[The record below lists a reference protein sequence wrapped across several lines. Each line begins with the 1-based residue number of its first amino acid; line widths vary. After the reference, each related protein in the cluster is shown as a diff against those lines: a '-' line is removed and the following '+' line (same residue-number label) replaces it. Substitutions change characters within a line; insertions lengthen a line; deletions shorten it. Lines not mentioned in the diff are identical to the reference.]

1 MSNRVPGW
9 SLAWSEEFDGDAG
22 SPPDPGTWRME
33 TGNGGWG
40 NQELQYY
47 TDSGEN
53 AFLDGGG
60 NLAIVVRQP
69 EPAVREDRYG
79 GCGYTSA
86 RVISQGRMAL
96 RYGLVEARIRIPDGR
111 GIWPAFWMLGQDI
124 GEKGWPQCG
133 EVDIM
138 EILGQDPAVLHATVH
153 GPGYSG
159 AGGVHTS
166 RRARESLADGFHVY
180 SLAWEPGRFRWFLDG
195 QQYASVTPRNVRR
208 KPWVFDHD
216 FFLVINVAVGGT
228 WPGNPDPSLTFPRT
242 MLIDYVR
249 HYTASG
255 TG

>member
-1 MSNRVPGW
+1 MSVPGW

-22 SPPDPGTWRME
+22 STPDPGTWRME

-40 NQELQYY
+40 DEELQYY

-79 GCGYTSA
+79 GCGFTSA
-86 RVISQGRMAL
+86 RVISKGRMAL
-96 RYGLVEARIRIPDGR
+96 RYGLVEARIRIPEGR

-124 GEKGWPQCG
+124 DEKGWPQCG

-153 GPGYSG
+153 GPGTRELAASIL
-159 AGGVHTS
+159 
-166 RRARESLADGFHVY
+166 RAAPARAWWMASTCTPWPGSLAG
-180 SLAWEPGRFRWFLDG
+180 SAGSSM
-195 QQYASVTPRNVRR
+195 ASCTPR
-208 KPWVFDHD
+208 
-216 FFLVINVAVGGT
+216 
-228 WPGNPDPSLTFPRT
+228 
-242 MLIDYVR
+242 
-249 HYTASG
+249 
-255 TG
+255 

>member
-1 MSNRVPGW
+1 MSVPGW

-40 NQELQYY
+40 NEELQYY

-60 NLAIVVRQP
+60 NLAIVVRRP
-69 EPAVREDRYG
+69 ELAVREDRYG
-79 GCGYTSA
+79 GCGFTSA
-86 RVISQGRMAL
+86 RVISKGRVTL
-96 RYGLVEARIRIPDGR
+96 RYGLVEARIQIPDGR

-124 GEKGWPQCG
+124 DEKGWPQCG

-159 AGGVHTS
+159 AGASMH
-166 RRARESLADGFHVY
+166 RAAPVR
-180 SLAWEPGRFRWFLDG
+180 AWRTASTCTPWPGSPAG
-195 QQYASVTPRNVRR
+195 SAGSSMASCTPR
-208 KPWVFDHD
+208 
-216 FFLVINVAVGGT
+216 
-228 WPGNPDPSLTFPRT
+228 
-242 MLIDYVR
+242 
-249 HYTASG
+249 
-255 TG
+255 